1 MLVVRILVSFFVRV
15 QYWHVHN
22 RFIAFYHK
30 GNQNRVC
37 LTLTHIAESVIVPY
51 IPLLLC
57 SIFLKFKSASRKKR
71 PQTIKALIFGGVGF
85 KTSNVVP
92 PQFCGLRIWYY
103 FATCSSPRQRNIG
116 CRMTVY
122 SWHTAITVCQSPSAT
137 QA

>member
-92 PQFCGLRIWYY
+92 PPNFVVLEFG
-103 FATCSSPRQRNIG
+103 
-116 CRMTVY
+116 
-122 SWHTAITVCQSPSAT
+122 ITLLHVHHQGKEISA
-137 QA
+137 AG